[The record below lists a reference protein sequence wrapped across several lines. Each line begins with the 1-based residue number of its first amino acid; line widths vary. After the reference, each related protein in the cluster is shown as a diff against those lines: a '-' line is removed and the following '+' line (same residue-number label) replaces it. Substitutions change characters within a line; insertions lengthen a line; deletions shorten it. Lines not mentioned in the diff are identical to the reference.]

1 MSAPPPHTH
10 ISTGRTNSELNRV
23 APGSTSAT
31 SGATTPSVSAGK
43 ARFQT
48 EATAPSAVDMST
60 PQQRTRP
67 GSYSCR
73 ISGDSRIREHPQRR
87 QPGRLLHY
95 SEVTSSPTAPG
106 GSSWATPTD
115 ALKSGPRTRPWN
127 PLGAEAGDETT
138 ILGPRPPSGLDAPEQ
153 GPGAALDGD
162 ARYLRRRV

>member
-1 MSAPPPHTH
+1 MSARPPHTH

-31 SGATTPSVSAGK
+31 SGAINTSVMAGK

-73 ISGDSRIREHPQRR
+73 ISEYSRIGEHLQRR
-87 QPGRLLHY
+87 QPRRLLHHC
-95 SEVTSSPTAPG
+95 EATSAVPALGRSTEPP
-106 GSSWATPTD
+106 GSSEETPRRPPTVYSVQGDGTPTVFSQLQNLWRAHFVT
-115 ALKSGPRTRPWN
+115 ALSC
-127 PLGAEAGDETT
+127 
-138 ILGPRPPSGLDAPEQ
+138 SGL
-153 GPGAALDGD
+153 
-162 ARYLRRRV
+162 R

>member
-1 MSAPPPHTH
+1 MSAPQPHTH

-31 SGATTPSVSAGK
+31 SGATNTSVSAGK

-73 ISGDSRIREHPQRR
+73 ISGYSRIREHPQRR
-87 QPGRLLHY
+87 QPGRLLHHF
-95 SEVTSSPTAPG
+95 EVTSAVPAPG
-106 GSSWATPTD
+106 RSTDPPGSPEETPRRHATVYSVQGD
-115 ALKSGPRTRPWN
+115 GYRTLLVPWR
-127 PLGAEAGDETT
+127 THC
-138 ILGPRPPSGLDAPEQ
+138 
-153 GPGAALDGD
+153 
-162 ARYLRRRV
+162 